1 VHVPLDY
8 YRILGLPIQATADQ
22 LQQAHRDRGLQLP
35 RREFSEVAIA
45 ARKQLL
51 DEAYQVL
58 SDSDNRRDYDSR
70 FLADAYAESA
80 PETKG
85 GGGLE
90 VRSDLGEAALR
101 SLATEPRA
109 GESPGNSIEIEPNL
123 FTGSL
128 LILLELGE
136 YEQVIHLGRPYLSSG
151 TASLADG
158 QLGDPALVQ
167 GDVVLT
173 LALACLELGR
183 EQWHQ
188 RQYETAAES
197 LETGHELLAKEN
209 RFPTLRA
216 EIQSD
221 LYKLR
226 PYRIL
231 ELLARPLDQTRERR
245 QGLKLLKSMLEDRG
259 GIEGSEDDLS
269 GLAIDDF
276 LRFIQQL
283 RDYLTASEQQELFEH
298 EARRPSPVATYLTVY
313 ALLARGFARHQPALV
328 RRAKQLLMGLAS
340 QQDVHLE
347 QAVCA
352 MLLGQTEEANRAL
365 EFSQEYEPLAYI
377 REHSRHS
384 PDLLPGLCLYTERWI
399 QDELFPHFRDFK
411 GQEATLKDYFAD
423 PQVQSYLE
431 AMVPAGP
438 ESAWEGVDP
447 AVQDYS
453 IPTVEG
459 SLPIHA
465 PSLSSPTA
473 YPRPTAMP
481 SSATNGYSAP
491 PPAPAPSRNGHGAA
505 ESYEARPGRTHP
517 AAKATNSVGAVARVS
532 PNPTPP
538 QSSAPVHP
546 AQRSTPERP
555 TPDRS
560 QGRSKSTPSVITPT
574 PLDRTAPDLE
584 PSVAERVAQLSPEG
598 QLQSSAKAKATPS
611 SPSSSRAKSPQ
622 PSTAAARSTTAKDP
636 SATVPSANVTQ
647 LEAGPRRKKSS
658 SPRWGRLA
666 LVGVVGLVGLGALGF
681 ATART
686 VSWVAGAMSGP
697 RLEGRPLELSLAE
710 PAVEI
715 PSAPSPDEQIGAA
728 SMAQQVIET
737 WLSAKRAAMGED
749 YQSNQLETIL
759 TGPLLNQWQR
769 RAAAAPQE
777 NWYWEYEH
785 EVEVQS
791 VTPDDPTADRLQ
803 VTAVVRENARL
814 FEYGVE
820 NDRASYDDRLTMEYV
835 LVRQDGQ
842 WLIESMGQAA
852 GQN

>member
-1 VHVPLDY
+1 MHVPLDY

-22 LQQAHRDRGLQLP
+22 LQQAHRDRGVQLP

-45 ARKQLL
+45 ARKQLI
-51 DEAYQVL
+51 DDAYQVL
-58 SDSDNRRDYDSR
+58 SDPDYRRDYDSR
-70 FLADAYAESA
+70 FLADAYAAEPTPDSSRPA
-80 PETKG
+80 
-85 GGGLE
+85 GLA
-90 VRSDLGEAALR
+90 VRPDLGEAALR
-101 SLATEPRA
+101 SLATEPGA
-109 GESPGNSIEIEPNL
+109 GEVPSNAIAIESEL
-123 FTGSL
+123 FAGAL

-151 TASLADG
+151 TGSLADG
-158 QLGDPALVQ
+158 QFGDPALVQ

-209 RFPTLRA
+209 RFPALRA
-216 EIQSD
+216 EIQSE

-231 ELLARPLDQTRERR
+231 ELLARPLDQTKERR

-328 RRAKQLLMGLAS
+328 RRAKQLLMGLAH

-377 REHSRHS
+377 REHSRNS

-411 GQEATLKDYFAD
+411 DQDATLKDYFAN

-431 AMVPAGP
+431 AMVPGP
-438 ESAWEGVDP
+438 EAAWEGVDP
-447 AVQDYS
+447 GAQGYS
-453 IPTVEG
+453 VPTVEG

-465 PSLSSPTA
+465 PSLASPA
-473 YPRPTAMP
+473 SYQRPAMATP
-481 SSATNGYSAP
+481 PATNGYSP
-491 PPAPAPSRNGHGAA
+491 DPPAPRANHNGYGGADLGYGAAEIAVSRNGRA
-505 ESYEARPGRTHP
+505 HP
-517 AAKATNSVGAVARVS
+517 AAKAPDPA
-532 PNPTPP
+532 PP
-538 QSSAPVHP
+538 DAPALDAAQAAPAPRP
-546 AQRSTPERP
+546 AQRSKAAQPKPGRPKPERLKAKP
-555 TPDRS
+555 PA
-560 QGRSKSTPSVITPT
+560 
-574 PLDRTAPDLE
+574 LDPRPAERTSSDQE

-598 QLQSSAKAKATPS
+598 QLKAATKAKVTPP
-611 SPSSSRAKSPQ
+611 SPRPSRSRSPK
-622 PSTAAARSTTAKDP
+622 PSLPAAMASDP
-636 SATVPSANVTQ
+636 SATVTQ
-647 LEAGPRRKKSS
+647 LEPGSRRKKST

-666 LVGVVGLVGLGALGF
+666 LVGMVGLLGLGTLGF

-686 VSWVAGAMSGP
+686 VSWLTGAVSGP
-697 RLEGRPLELSLAE
+697 RLEGRPLDLSLAE

-715 PSAPSPDEQIGAA
+715 PSLPSPDEQIGAA

-737 WLSAKRAAMGED
+737 WLSAKSAAMGED
-749 YQSNQLETIL
+749 YQADQLATVL
-759 TGPLLNQWQR
+759 TGSLLSQWQR

-777 NWYWEYEH
+777 NWYWRYEH
-785 EVEVQS
+785 EVAVQS

-803 VTAVVRENARL
+803 VIALVRENARL
-814 FEYGVE
+814 FEFGVE
-820 NDRASYDDRLTMEYV
+820 NDQASYDERLTMEYT

-842 WLIESMGQAA
+842 WFIESMRQAP
-852 GQN
+852 GRN

>member
-1 VHVPLDY
+1 MHVPLDY

-22 LQQAHRDRGLQLP
+22 LQQAHRDRGVQLP
-35 RREFSEVAIA
+35 RREVSEVAIA
-45 ARKQLL
+45 ARKQIV
-51 DEAYQVL
+51 DEAYGVL
-58 SDSDNRRDYDSR
+58 SDPEYRRDYDSH
-70 FLADAYAESA
+70 FLAYAYADTA
-80 PETKG
+80 PDPAG
-85 GGGLE
+85 VAGLA
-90 VRSDLGEAALR
+90 VRSEVGEATLR
-101 SLATEPRA
+101 SLATEPGA
-109 GESPGNSIEIEPNL
+109 GEAAGNVITIEPEL
-123 FTGSL
+123 FAGAL
-128 LILLELGE
+128 LLLLELGE

-151 TASLADG
+151 TGSLADG
-158 QLGDPALVQ
+158 QFGNPALVQ

-209 RFPTLRA
+209 RFPNLRA
-216 EIQSD
+216 EIQSE

-352 MLLGQTEEANRAL
+352 MLLGQTEEANRVL

-384 PDLLPGLCLYTERWI
+384 PDLLPGLCLYTERWLK
-399 QDELFPHFRDFK
+399 DELFPHFRDFK
-411 GQEATLKDYFAD
+411 DQDATLKDYFAN

-438 ESAWEGVDP
+438 EAAWEEGDA
-447 AVQDYS
+447 AVQGYS
-453 IPTVEG
+453 VPTVEG

-465 PSLSSPTA
+465 PSLVSPTS
-473 YPRPTAMP
+473 YQR
-481 SSATNGYSAP
+481 
-491 PPAPAPSRNGHGAA
+491 PAPAATPGFDAPLPSRNGHGSAVDPGVHNGRVRSGGQGSKAA
-505 ESYEARPGRTHP
+505 FRDIPGTPLRPVSAEAPSQRPASNRAP
-517 AAKATNSVGAVARVS
+517 ANRASDRSSHHRVPDGAS
-532 PNPTPP
+532 PVPPSPERTPP
-538 QSSAPVHP
+538 R
-546 AQRSTPERP
+546 RSR
-555 TPDRS
+555 PDRD
-560 QGRSKSTPSVITPT
+560 PSM
-574 PLDRTAPDLE
+574 
-584 PSVAERVAQLSPEG
+584 AERVAQLSPEG
-598 QLQSSAKAKATPS
+598 QLRPARQGDSPLSRLGFSA
-611 SPSSSRAKSPQ
+611 RAKSAPAK
-622 PSTAAARSTTAKDP
+622 PKTAPNGATADP
-636 SATVPSANVTQ
+636 SATVTRLDPGSRRPKSA
-647 LEAGPRRKKSS
+647 

-666 LVGVVGLVGLGALGF
+666 LVGVAGLVGLGTLGF
-681 ATART
+681 ITTRT
-686 VSWVAGAMSGP
+686 LGWMSGAMAGP
-697 RLEGRPLELSLAE
+697 RLEGRPLDLSLAE

-715 PSAPSPDEQIGAA
+715 PRAPSADEQIGAA

-737 WLSAKRAAMGED
+737 WLEAKQAAMGED
-749 YQSNQLETIL
+749 YQADQLATIL
-759 TGPLLNQWQR
+759 TGPLLDQWQR
-769 RAAAAPQE
+769 RADNAPQE

-791 VTPDDPTADRLQ
+791 VEPDDPTADRLQ
-803 VTAVVRENARL
+803 VTASVREKARL
-814 FEYGVE
+814 FEVGVE
-820 NDRASYDDRLTMEYV
+820 NDEASYDDRLTMEYV

-842 WLIESMGQAA
+842 WFIESMGQAA
-852 GQN
+852 GGN